1 MGDGWETMRRRGPGH
16 DWVILKL
23 GVPGTIQRVEVDTAH
38 FKGNYPDR
46 CSLEASHLALKP
58 GEDFVAKHHMW
69 KNVLP
74 ETKLK
79 ANFRHVLSNVNDV
92 GAVTHVRFNIYPDG
106 GVSRLRLFGRPLAT
120 ATAANRAEV
129 EQLNRASPSEARAM
143 LLDCC
148 GSQAWVEHMLNRVP
162 FPNTA
167 SLLDTADEV
176 WAALTRDDWLEG
188 FRHHPAI
195 GARRGKKVQST
206 TARRWSKS
214 EQSVAQEADAATLSE
229 LAKANEEYRAKF
241 GHVFL
246 ICATGKTSEEI
257 LSNLRW
263 RLPNDPEQE
272 LRVAAEEQRK
282 ITRLR
287 LEKLFTS

>member
-1 MGDGWETMRRRGPGH
+1 
-16 DWVILKL
+16 
-23 GVPGTIQRVEVDTAH
+23 
-38 FKGNYPDR
+38 
-46 CSLEASHLALKP
+46 
-58 GEDFVAKHHMW
+58 
-69 KNVLP
+69 
-74 ETKLK
+74 
-79 ANFRHVLSNVNDV
+79 
-92 GAVTHVRFNIYPDG
+92 
-106 GVSRLRLFGRPLAT
+106 
-120 ATAANRAEV
+120 
-129 EQLNRASPSEARAM
+129 M

-176 WAALTRDDWLEG
+176 WAALTRDDWLEA